1 MHKYDV
7 LFAIEDAGFVKAY
20 DVTDESFYFKKSDI
34 LLAYTIPHEGNGD
47 RHLIRAEHVD
57 EFDKW
62 GNASVETFVN
72 NVPDLID
79 LLNTIES
86 RFGDAPYSKEDYEDA
101 RSRGLDLNDYNDWLA
116 YYRMEDHAEN
126 DVTGDLRYDRD

>member
-7 LFAIEDAGFVKAY
+7 LFAIEDAGFVKEY

-34 LLAYTIPHEGNGD
+34 LLSYTVPHDGNGD
-47 RHLIRAEHVD
+47 RHMIRAEHVD

-62 GNASVETFVN
+62 GNASVEEFVN
-72 NVPDLID
+72 NVPDMID

-86 RFGDAPYSKEDYEDA
+86 RFGDAPYSEEDYEDA

-116 YYRMEDHAEN
+116 YNKMEDHAEN
-126 DVTGDLRYDRD
+126 DVTGDQRYARD